1 MTTAPDAVLGTTSC
15 TPDQALDD
23 AVRDTDA
30 KITRTD
36 SKASLLL
43 AFVGAVL
50 AGLGSTVDDHL
61 PFVTMVFGAGA
72 VLALAV
78 AAVLLLLVVR
88 PRLGGAD
95 RASFPYWARL
105 VDDTEVL
112 ASMTGDT
119 RAARIRV
126 MSRIAVRKFTLLAH
140 AVDLILGALLLLAIA
155 AAGLAL

>member
-1 MTTAPDAVLGTTSC
+1 MTTLPDTGSLTSY
-15 TPDQALDD
+15 TLDQALDD

-50 AGLGSTVDDHL
+50 AGLGSTIGDHL
-61 PFVTMVFGAGA
+61 PVLTTAFGVAA
-72 VLALAV
+72 VLALAL

-88 PRLGGAD
+88 PRLSGRD
-95 RASFPYWARL
+95 RASFPYWAGL
-105 VDDTEVL
+105 PDDAEIL

-126 MSRIAVRKFTLLAH
+126 LSAIAVRKFVLLSR
-140 AVDLILGALLLLAIA
+140 AVDLILGALFLLAFA
-155 AAGLAL
+155 AASAAL

>member
-1 MTTAPDAVLGTTSC
+1 MTTLPDTGPATSY
-15 TPDQALDD
+15 TLDQALDD

-30 KITRTD
+30 KISRTD

-50 AGLGSTVDDHL
+50 AGLGSLVDDHL
-61 PFVTMVFGAGA
+61 PVLTAMAGGLA
-72 VLALAV
+72 VLALAL

-88 PRLGGAD
+88 PRLSGAD

-105 VDDTEVL
+105 LDDQLILT
-112 ASMTGDT
+112 SMTGDT

-126 MSRIAVRKFTLLAH
+126 MSRIAVRKFVVLRR
-140 AVDLILGALLLLAIA
+140 AVDLILLALFLLALA

>member
-1 MTTAPDAVLGTTSC
+1 MTTLPTTEPVTSY
-15 TPDQALDD
+15 TLDQALND

-50 AGLGSTVDDHL
+50 AGVGSTADDHL
-61 PFVTMVFGAGA
+61 PVVTAVAGGLA
-72 VLALAV
+72 VLALTA

-88 PRLGGAD
+88 PRLSDPD

-105 VDDTEVL
+105 LDDQLIL

-126 MSRIAVRKFTLLAH
+126 LSRIAVAKFTRLRR
-140 AVDLILGALLLLAIA
+140 AVDLILLALALLALA